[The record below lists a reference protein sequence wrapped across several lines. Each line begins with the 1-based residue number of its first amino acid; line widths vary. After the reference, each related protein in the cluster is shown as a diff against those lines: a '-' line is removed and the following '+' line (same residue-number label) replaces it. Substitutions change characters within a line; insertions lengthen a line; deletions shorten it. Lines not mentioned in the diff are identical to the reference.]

1 MEETEEISEYFDNI
15 FFPNLGI
22 TLKNIGDHISVFGF
36 EIKFYGIVIML
47 GFVLAYF
54 IVTNEAKRTKQDT
67 EMYLDFILILIIPV
81 ILGARLYYVLFRLD
95 TYIVEGSVK
104 DTILGILNIRS
115 GGLAIYGGIIAGVI
129 TGIIFAKVR
138 KVNVIQ
144 MADTA
149 AFGLLVGQIL
159 GRFGNFFNRE
169 AFGGYTDSLFAMG
182 IPLGYYSDKGTLTG
196 LIKSGVI
203 TEEMLENTVTIN
215 GVECITVHPT
225 FLYESM
231 WNLMLL
237 IFLLIYRKHQKF
249 TGEFAL
255 IYVAGY
261 GLGRCIIEGL
271 RSDSLMLGNTGIK
284 VSQLLAFICFLVGT
298 GLLIYNYF
306 KYFKNKKTVDMENP
320 L

>member
-1 MEETEEISEYFDNI
+1 MEEAEEISEYFDSI

-22 TLKNIGDHISVFGF
+22 TLNNIADHISVFGF
-36 EIKFYGIVIML
+36 EIKFYGIIIML

-54 IVTNEAKRTKQDT
+54 IVVNEAKRTGQDP
-67 EMYLDFILILIIPV
+67 EMYLDFILVVIIPV

-95 TYIVEGSVK
+95 SYIVEGSVK
-104 DTILGILNIRS
+104 DTILGMLNIRA
-115 GGLAIYGGIIAGVI
+115 GGLAVYGGVIAGVI
-129 TGIIFAKVR
+129 TGIIFSRVR
-138 KVNVIQ
+138 KVSAIK
-144 MADTA
+144 MLDTA
-149 AFGLLVGQIL
+149 AFGLLIGQIV

-169 AFGGYTDSLFAMG
+169 AFGGYTNSLFAMG
-182 IPLGYYSDKGTLTG
+182 IPLDYFREEGTLNSK
-196 LIKSGVI
+196 ISSGII
-203 TEEMLENTVTIN
+203 TEEMLNSTSMIN

-225 FLYESM
+225 FLYEAA

-249 TGEFAL
+249 SGEFAL

-271 RSDSLMLGNTGIK
+271 RSDSLMIGNTDIK
-284 VSQLLAFICFLVGT
+284 ASQLLAFLCFLVGAFV
-298 GLLIYNYF
+298 LIFNYF
-306 KYFKNKKTVDMENP
+306 KYFKSKKNVDIENT